1 LLLLGC
7 QTLKAVVFL
16 MVAFDA
22 NEVVRL
28 AWATT
33 AVGRT
38 RAEEARRAA
47 IAIVFRRKECVN
59 RV

>member
-16 MVAFDA
+16 MVAF
-22 NEVVRL
+22 EVKRVDL

-47 IAIVFRRKECVN
+47 IARECAKKECD
-59 RV
+59 

>member
-7 QTLKAVVFL
+7 HTLKAVVFL
-16 MVAFDA
+16 MVAFEA
-22 NEVVRL
+22 KRGL

-47 IAIVFRRKECVN
+47 IVKKKREMKVQ
-59 RV
+59 